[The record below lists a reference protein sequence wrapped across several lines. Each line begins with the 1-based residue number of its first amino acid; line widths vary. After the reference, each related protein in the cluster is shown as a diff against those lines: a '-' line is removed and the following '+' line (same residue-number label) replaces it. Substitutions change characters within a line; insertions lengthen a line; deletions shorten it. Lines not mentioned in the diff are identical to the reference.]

1 MTNNKLGHHPGK
13 LKLAGLQL
21 LTLLAMLFY
30 SSVGTAD
37 DYTIKD
43 LGANFYP
50 LSINESG
57 VITGC
62 ISTSTDAC
70 EASDTSPTAA
80 VYRDDTL
87 TPLNSQSYA
96 LDSNESGLTVGYEVS
111 SPHHPLLWDNQQISI
126 ELEQF
131 SGLLEAHS
139 INSFSEIVGIR
150 QTEDNNQRVF
160 SYDIFTG
167 NLTTLSTLGGA
178 NAWGNQINDRS
189 NITGA
194 AEDQQGNIIAFR
206 FDGSTMNNLGRL
218 DGYQHS
224 EGLDINEKNAVVG
237 MAFNSSESHTGKR
250 AFFAGEF
257 QGLVNLGTINHDIDS
272 SAKAINNDGIII
284 GQSVRL
290 NGDKR
295 AFLYDT
301 AGIDR
306 LYIFADPRASQI
318 VYTASTSGR
327 GVAKSTNQGLGW
339 GRINN
344 GLPEVPINDL
354 AIHPVNTQTIY
365 APTNNGVY
373 VTKNGGE
380 EWSYL
385 DITSTISDLEEGFPT
400 EFATYAV
407 YFDEN
412 NLDHI
417 YVGSAVGIFYSHDAG
432 TTWALGDD
440 SSGFGSFVFA
450 AQPDP
455 GAGKSYVFVATSSG
469 VYRSTDNGVSWG
481 QLNGQGETRL
491 FSQHITT
498 VKFDH
503 NDPSVIYAGS
513 NGSGIYIGRNITESI
528 EWERINDGM
537 DTRVVNSLVID
548 DTIDPARLYVGAN
561 DTLYTRTTFPGE
573 FWEKIDNFAGR
584 GVLSL
589 SLTNDSSTL
598 YASSFDGEI
607 ERSNSDI
614 STLGSSWT
622 SITPGVAS
630 SDIYDLTV
638 IPHGNPKESKV
649 YAGGSRGVFS
659 ITTNTAVT
667 DSIWNAAHSGPK
679 IVSMAYDN
687 TSSPTQ
693 IWAGSFDQGVFASD
707 DNGSN
712 WTAKNNGMSH
722 RNILALEADTT
733 VTPATLYAATL
744 GGVYRSID
752 AATSWQISN
761 NGLANLSIYS
771 LALDTKTTPK
781 ILYAGTADGVYRSSD
796 QGRNWVPINVGLV
809 NANNESTDIVKLFI
823 NPDNE
828 RMIIAAST
836 STGLWRS
843 SDQGQTW
850 DKLNAGTS
858 TNLGNEHIFDIAHD
872 PENPGTFIV
881 GTKAGVHKITN
892 AFCNPGPVPATCWD
906 WTAIN
911 AIDGNLD
918 KSSLENTSVFAV
930 AIGYDRTVPTAPIS
944 HYFAGTE
951 IDGVYKIHDV
961 AAGNQWSLMSEGLT
975 SQVNKMLAINDILND
990 PEWDLRDATD
1000 VDNMGHIVGWGYKNV
1015 DGQLEPHG
1023 YLLTPILFEKS
1034 LPQAELEVTMRTTP
1048 ETLKKDIPM
1057 TYELSVIN
1065 HGPNSASNVQLTD
1078 WLPPNALFRH
1088 VSTSQ
1093 GGCFQSKSGPPIIRC
1108 LIGDIKNG
1116 EQVNVTIS
1124 MEPQQA
1130 EIKLRNIARA
1140 KADERDPNFSNNTA
1154 GTDQTTTIDR
1164 CFIATAAYGSFLHP
1178 HVSSLRDFRDE
1189 YLLSNAAGRMFVDLY
1204 YQYSPALAKY
1214 ISNNENLALLTRIAL
1229 APLVYAVL
1237 YPLWFCLGLVLI
1249 IGLYAYRCQ
1258 TQKQKMNLLTNQL

>member
-1 MTNNKLGHHPGK
+1 MTNSRSPHRPGK

-21 LTLLAMLFY
+21 LTLVATLAF
-30 SSVGTAD
+30 SGVSTAD
-37 DYTIKD
+37 DYIITD
-43 LGANFYP
+43 LGPDFYP
-50 LSINESG
+50 LSINENG

-62 ISTSTDAC
+62 ISTSDDAC
-70 EASDTSPTAA
+70 KSSDLNPTAA
-80 VYRDDTL
+80 IYRDSTL
-87 TPLNSQSYA
+87 IPLNDPSNAYA
-96 LDSNESGLTVGYEVS
+96 LDSNESGLTVGYTTNAA
-111 SPHHPLLWDNQQISI
+111 LLWDN
-126 ELEQF
+126 EQV
-131 SGLLEAHS
+131 SSDLPQLYNLLEAHS

-150 QTEDNNQRVF
+150 QTEDSYQRVF

-167 NLTTLSTLGGA
+167 SLNTLSTLGGA

-194 AEDQQGNIIAFR
+194 AEDEQGNILAFR

-237 MAFNSSESHTGKR
+237 SAYNSRDNFTGKR
-250 AFFAGEF
+250 AFFAAEF
-257 QGLVNLGTINHDIDS
+257 QGLVNLGSINHDIDS
-272 SAKAINNDGIII
+272 SARAINNDGIII
-284 GQSVRL
+284 GQSIRL
-290 NGDKR
+290 NGDQR

-306 LYIFADPRASQI
+306 LYIFADPKASEI
-318 VYTASTSGR
+318 VYTTSTSGR
-327 GVAKSTNQGLGW
+327 GIAKSPNQGKDW

-354 AIHPVNTQTIY
+354 AIHPDKTQIIY

-373 VTKNGGE
+373 VTENGGE

-417 YVGSAVGIFYSHDAG
+417 YVGSAVGIFYSHDEG
-432 TTWALGDD
+432 KTWALGDD
-440 SSGFGSFVFA
+440 SSSFGSFVFA

-455 GAGKSYVFVATSSG
+455 GAGKSYIFVATSSG
-469 VYRSTDNGVSWG
+469 VYRSTDNGASWG
-481 QLNGQGETRL
+481 QLNGQGDTRL

-513 NGSGIYIGRNITESI
+513 NGSGIYIGRNITESV
-528 EWERINDGM
+528 EWERINDGIE
-537 DTRVVNSLVID
+537 TRVINSLIID
-548 DTIDPARLYVGAN
+548 DTTDPARLYTGAN

-573 FWEKIDNFAGR
+573 LWKKIDNFTGR

-589 SLTNDSSTL
+589 SLTNDGNTL

-614 STLGSSWT
+614 STLGTSWT

-638 IPHGNPKESKV
+638 IPHSNPKESKV

-659 ITTNTAVT
+659 IATNTAVD

-687 TSSPTQ
+687 TSIPTQ
-693 IWAGSFDQGVFASD
+693 IWAGSFDQGVFVSN
-707 DNGSN
+707 DNGAN
-712 WTAKNNGMSH
+712 WTAKNNGMNH

-744 GGVYRSID
+744 GGVYRSTD
-752 AATSWQISN
+752 AADSWQTSN
-761 NGLANLSIYS
+761 NGLANLSVYS
-771 LALDTKTTPK
+771 LALDTLTTPK

-796 QGRNWVPINVGLV
+796 QGRNWAPINVGLV
-809 NANNESTDIVKLFI
+809 NANNESIDIVKLFI
-823 NPDNE
+823 NPENE
-828 RMIIAAST
+828 KMIIAASA

-850 DKLNAGTS
+850 DKLNDGTNI
-858 TNLGNEHIFDIAHD
+858 NLGNKHIFDIAHD
-872 PENPGTFIV
+872 SLSPDGDFIV
-881 GTKAGVHKITN
+881 GTKGGVYKITD
-892 AFCNPGPVPATCWD
+892 AFCNPTPAPATCWD

-911 AIDGNLD
+911 AIDGDQD
-918 KSSLENTSVFAV
+918 KSSLQSSSVFAV
-930 AIGYDRTVPTAPIS
+930 AIGYDRTIPAAPIS

-961 AAGNQWSLMSEGLT
+961 TANSKWELMSEGLT

-990 PEWDLRDATD
+990 EDWDLRDATD
-1000 VDNMGHIVGWGYKNV
+1000 VDNMGHIVGWGYFE
-1015 DGQLEPHG
+1015 DQPHG
-1023 YLLTPILFEKS
+1023 YLLTPILYKPTP
-1034 LPQAELEVTMRTTP
+1034 PQAELELTMHTTP
-1048 ETLKKDIPM
+1048 DRLKKDIPM

-1088 VSTSQ
+1088 VATSQ
-1093 GGCFQSKSGPPIIRC
+1093 GGCFKSELDPPMIRC
-1108 LIGDIKNG
+1108 IIGDIQSG
-1116 EQVNVTIS
+1116 EQVNVSIS

-1130 EIKLRNIARA
+1130 EINLRNIARA

-1178 HVSSLRDFRDE
+1178 HVSSLRHFRDE
-1189 YLLSNAAGRMFVDLY
+1189 YLLSNAAGKMFVDLY
-1204 YQYSPALAKY
+1204 YQYSPPLAKR
-1214 ISNNENLALLTRIAL
+1214 IAANESLALLTRIAL
-1229 APLVYAVL
+1229 TPLVYAVL
-1237 YPLWFCLGLVLI
+1237 YPLWFCLGLMLI
-1249 IGLYAYRCQ
+1249 IGVYAYRRR
-1258 TQKQKMNLLTNQL
+1258 TQRQKMSLLSNQF